1 MEVIINHKPLD
12 LEKIHTHM
20 LYLGLVLN
28 LAIPLG
34 LLAIGFLLRKNG
46 VGDHPVPN
54 LKLFFWVLIFLSVSE
69 VLAIHFFKKSF
80 FAKFSKKSQLTISPS
95 LIQKSILTFSIII
108 FSLSLVPS
116 IYGLVYFLLGGSFE
130 EFILFIII
138 TFLGFR
144 IFKPNLEEMKK
155 LQGLATAI

>member
-1 MEVIINHKPLD
+1 MEEIINHNPLD
-12 LEKIHTHM
+12 LEKIHTQM

-46 VGDHPVPN
+46 VGVKPTPN
-54 LKLFFWVLIFLSVSE
+54 LKFLFWVLIFVSVGE
-69 VLAIHFFKKSF
+69 VLAIYIFKKSF
-80 FAKFSKKSQLTISPS
+80 FAKFSKKSQMTISQS
-95 LIQKSILTFSIII
+95 LVQKSIVTFSIVI
-108 FSLSLVPS
+108 FVLSLAPS
-116 IYGLVYFLLGGSFE
+116 VYGLVYFLLGGSLE

-138 TFLGFR
+138 TFVGFR

-155 LQGLATAI
+155 LEGLTTPI